1 MSVLA
6 PSVAVVWK
14 LIEAE
19 GLDPAPLFAEEGLS
33 FELPIEPGTRVDY
46 LPVDRVRARVAEM
59 VGDPAFGLKVARHVH
74 PSHLG
79 ALGYAWLASSS
90 MRTAF
95 MRLQRYVR
103 VLNDQGR
110 VKLET
115 SGGQFQMTVAV
126 AQDSLNARVR
136 DDAQAAVLMTLC
148 RMNLGE
154 RFKPD
159 YISIPH
165 PEPDDRGPYER
176 FFRCPL
182 RFNAKKVGIGF
193 PATVADATLPSANP
207 MLAQM
212 NERIA
217 NRRLAALDVEH
228 TPNRVRAEI
237 MEQLP
242 NGNLSDES
250 VAEALHMTS
259 RTLHRRLKEHDTSFR
274 DVLGEVRRELAEQY
288 IADPTLTLTEITFL
302 LGFAEASSFSRAFRR
317 WTGQSPSAAREA
329 QPQD

>member
-1 MSVLA
+1 
-6 PSVAVVWK
+6 
-14 LIEAE
+14 
-19 GLDPAPLFAEEGLS
+19 
-33 FELPIEPGTRVDY
+33 
-46 LPVDRVRARVAEM
+46 
-59 VGDPAFGLKVARHVH
+59 
-74 PSHLG
+74 
-79 ALGYAWLASSS
+79 
-90 MRTAF
+90 
-95 MRLQRYVR
+95 
-103 VLNDQGR
+103 
-110 VKLET
+110 
-115 SGGQFQMTVAV
+115 
-126 AQDSLNARVR
+126 
-136 DDAQAAVLMTLC
+136 
-148 RMNLGE
+148 
-154 RFKPD
+154 
-159 YISIPH
+159 
-165 PEPDDRGPYER
+165 
-176 FFRCPL
+176 
-182 RFNAKKVGIGF
+182 
-193 PATVADATLPSANP
+193 
-207 MLAQM
+207 M